1 MGSDLNI
8 VITGVAGFI
17 GSALAQKFLKED
29 YSVTGIDNLNSYYD
43 INLKKSRLKII
54 SNLARSNKK
63 KWSFFES
70 SIEDFNSLKNIFI
83 KIKGK
88 IILINLAAQA
98 GVRYSIENP
107 TSYIQSNLVGFANI
121 LEITRKFSI
130 YNLIYASSSS
140 VYGINTNYPYCEKDS
155 ANHPMSLYAAT
166 KKSNELM
173 AHSYSNLYNIKAT
186 GLRFF
191 TVYGPW
197 GRPDMA
203 PMLFA
208 NAILKQKPINIFNN
222 GFMKRDFTYIDD
234 IVESTYRCSLKQAKI
249 NNNFNCIDPD
259 PSTSLAPH
267 MILNI
272 GGGQPID
279 LIYFINLLEEALK
292 TKAIKN
298 FLPMQQGDVKNTSA
312 NTELLEKWINYKPKV
327 SIEKGVIYFANW
339 YKNYF
344 KNS

>member
-1 MGSDLNI
+1 MSSDLNI

-17 GSALAQKFLKED
+17 GSALAQKFLTEN
-29 YSVTGIDNLNSYYD
+29 YSVIGIDNLNSYYD
-43 INLKKSRLKII
+43 INLKKTRLKII
-54 SNLARSNKK
+54 SNLVKTDKK

-70 SIEDFNSLKNIFI
+70 SIEDFNSLKNIFQ
-83 KIKGK
+83 KINGE

-98 GVRYSIENP
+98 GVRYSIDNP
-107 TSYIQSNLVGFANI
+107 NSYIQSNLVGFANI
-121 LEITRKFSI
+121 LEVARKFSI

-140 VYGINTNYPYCEKDS
+140 VYGINTNYPYSEKDS

-234 IVESTYRCSLKQAKI
+234 IIEATYRCSLKQATI
-249 NNNFNCIDPD
+249 NYKFNSNEPD
-259 PSTSLAPH
+259 PSTSFAPH

-272 GGGQPID
+272 GGGKPID
-279 LIYFINLLEEALK
+279 LIYFIQLLEEAFNI
-292 TKAIKN
+292 KAIKN
-298 FLPMQQGDVKNTSA
+298 FQPMQKGDIKNTTAS
-312 NTELLEKWINYKPKV
+312 TDLLAQWIDYKPLV
-327 SIEKGVIYFANW
+327 TIEQGVTYFANW
-339 YKNYF
+339 YREYF
-344 KNS
+344 KIL